1 MRKLLIIGLIALSML
16 SACDPIEHESK
27 YVAHWYVK
35 NTSDVSLKICHP
47 KMVRYTPVYS
57 IEPQIIEPGDSILVY
72 GATRTWADNEIPL
85 FEEFR
90 EVKEVT
96 LYDIEDNVLQEWSV
110 DNMSID
116 EYSIF
121 NEQNWSFYTLDYQE
135 CREYFTVLSPIE
147 SLLVWV
153 CDINYNN
160 LSED

>member
-1 MRKLLIIGLIALSML
+1 MKKLFVIGFIALFML

-27 YVAHWYVK
+27 YVARWYVK

-85 FEEFR
+85 FEEFL

-96 LYDIEDNVLQEWSV
+96 LYDIEDNALQGWRV
-110 DNMSID
+110 DNALVD

-121 NEQNWSFYTLDYQE
+121 NEQNWSFYQLHYP
-135 CREYFTVLSPIE
+135 EYLEYYSFNNIE

-153 CDINYNN
+153 CEINYNN